1 MPRVFLTTFP
11 DKSVG
16 ICRQNYF
23 KRRRPLHD
31 GIMGFKLLD
40 DGVIV
45 WARDDNGQFVSIE
58 GENVRRTESDILI
71 GGVSIFQWTA
81 EDVEE
86 NNWAKHTFEVSRM
99 NGPDNKAL
107 DSNVR
112 FNPAIHTIEALARGV
127 PGHVPVTTRLL
138 DQSLLPYHA
147 FGCED
152 HKAMCFEPDCHDRY
166 FRDALEDDGVGV
178 VVNMDKARAVHL
190 GRIRAIRN
198 EELVKES
205 GAKYRQPPEI
215 EGLFTPE
222 RQVLLQALRDIPT
235 TLDLAV
241 ATPEQLKAVW
251 PTEFPRPTRDY

>member
-16 ICRQNYF
+16 IFHQNYF

-31 GIMGFKLLD
+31 GIMGYKLLD

-45 WARDDNGQFVSIE
+45 WARDENGQFVSIE
-58 GENVRRTESDILI
+58 GENVRRTETDIQI

-86 NNWAKHTFEVSRM
+86 NNWAEQTFESSRM
-99 NGPDNKAL
+99 NGPEGKAL

-112 FNPAIHTIEALARGV
+112 FDPTRHTIEALALGV
-127 PGHVPVTTRLL
+127 TGHVPVTTRLF

-147 FGCED
+147 FRD
-152 HKAMCFEPDCHDRY
+152 QHHAMCFDPDCHDRY

-178 VVNMDKARAVHL
+178 SINMDKARAVHL
-190 GRIRAIRN
+190 GRIRTIRN
-198 EELVKES
+198 EELVKTS
-205 GAKYRQPPEI
+205 GSKYRQPPEL
-215 EGLFTPE
+215 EALFTSQ
-222 RQVLLQALRDIPT
+222 RQVLLQDLRDIPT
-235 TLDLAV
+235 TLDLNV
-241 ATPEQLKAVW
+241 STPEELKAVW
-251 PTEFPRPTRDY
+251 PTEFPRPTG